1 MSRFWAIICQG
12 MWWNKMSFPSFSAVK
27 NAHTS
32 KQTRIS
38 TSMENIQSLRRKK
51 PCIFIGCL
59 LLNIPF
65 TAKWKSFF
73 KHYGIAV
80 LVLKISLISKINL
93 SVVLHV
99 CHRIVYLVSLT
110 NGHCPPLNF
119 LCVICMWNWKLDIST
134 LLQKQFSSLQVH
146 KPHQQHQV

>member
-1 MSRFWAIICQG
+1 
-12 MWWNKMSFPSFSAVK
+12 MSFPSFSAVK

-110 NGHCPPLNF
+110 NGHCQTSGPHHVESFNDER
-119 LCVICMWNWKLDIST
+119 NSR
-134 LLQKQFSSLQVH
+134 QEH
-146 KPHQQHQV
+146 KSNCLIVVASF